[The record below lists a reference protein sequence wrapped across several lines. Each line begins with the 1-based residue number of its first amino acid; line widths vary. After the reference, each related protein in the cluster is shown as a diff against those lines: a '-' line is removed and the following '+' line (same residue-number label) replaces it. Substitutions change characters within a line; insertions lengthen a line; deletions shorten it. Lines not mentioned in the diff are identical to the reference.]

1 MSLAELQL
9 DGLPGPTLFHGGL
22 ADGNLASQSNAR
34 HPSQPRAGARAC
46 LAKMRTVMGL
56 GVAQGFLPP
65 LLRPDLAFLR
75 ACGCSGV
82 VDAPFNLLAIASSTA
97 YQWTA
102 NAGTVAPGCDTSD
115 GRSRLVVANL
125 AAQHHRSIEGPA
137 RAVQLRRFLPALT
150 VSDPLPLHPALGDE
164 GAANHT
170 RIAGPLG
177 VCHLFVVGADRGHER
192 FSPRQSRAASA
203 AVARLLHL
211 PAERVL
217 IAEQLPATVDA
228 GAFHNDVVMVGAGDR
243 LLLHRRAWAD
253 QAAVLAE
260 LQRRCGPLVVREVDD
275 DELSLPQAIS
285 CYLFNSQ
292 LLATP
297 TGWVLVAPEECAAG
311 PAQAVVQRLIDA
323 GFVTRALF
331 VPVRESMRGGGGP
344 ACLRLRVPL
353 SAGELARVHPGIRLD
368 EARLSALE
376 GWVDRHYRERL
387 TPEDLA
393 DPQLAQEAL
402 AANGALEALLEEGR
416 EAPLEAAG
424 GTAQDRA

>member
-1 MSLAELQL
+1 MTLTELQL

-22 ADGNLASQSNAR
+22 ADGNLASQTNAR

-46 LAKMRTVMGL
+46 LAKMRAVRSL
-56 GVAQGFLPP
+56 GIAQGFLPP
-65 LLRPDLAFLR
+65 LVRPDLDFLR
-75 ACGCSGV
+75 ACGAPAVES
-82 VDAPFNLLAIASSTA
+82 APFNLLAIACSTS

-102 NAGTVAPGCDTSD
+102 NAGTVAPGSDTAD

-125 AAQHHRSIEGPA
+125 AAQHHRSIEGPG
-137 RAVQLRRFLPALT
+137 RAAQLRRFLPALEII
-150 VSDPLPLHPALGDE
+150 DPLPLHPSLGDE

-170 RIAGPLG
+170 RISGPRG
-177 VCHLFVVGADRGHER
+177 ICHLFICGAERGHER
-192 FSPRQSRAASA
+192 FRPRQARAASA
-203 AVARLLHL
+203 AVARLLRL

-217 IAEQLPATVDA
+217 IAEQLPGTVDA

-243 LLLHRRAWAD
+243 LLLHRQAWAD
-253 QAAVLAE
+253 QDAVLTE

-275 DELSLPQAIS
+275 DELSLPQAIG

-292 LLATP
+292 LLATSM
-297 TGWVLVAPEECAAG
+297 GWVLVAPEECASGA
-311 PAQAVVQRLIDA
+311 ANAVVRRLIDE

-353 SAGELARVHPGIRLD
+353 TDSELARVHPGIRLD
-368 EARLSALE
+368 DARFSELE
-376 GWVDRHYRERL
+376 QWVDRHYRERL

-393 DPQLAQEAL
+393 DPQLAQEAV
-402 AANGALEALLEEGR
+402 AATTALDALLTR
-416 EAPLEAAG
+416 
-424 GTAQDRA
+424 AQDQA